1 MKVYEMILSISSDE
15 QERIL
20 YHVNNAS
27 TRTDFL
33 ARLKLILD
41 QEWISSKVESSSSDQ
56 IAFDEQIYYES
67 LQQIEMM
74 SDDFI
79 AHGTARLTKNIFMP
93 VLVRDIIKI

>member
-1 MKVYEMILSISSDE
+1 MKVYEMIFSISSDE

-20 YHVNNAS
+20 YYVNNAS

-41 QEWISSKVESSSSDQ
+41 QEWISSKAESSSSDQ
-56 IAFDEQIYYES
+56 IAFNKQIYYES

-79 AHGTARLTKNIFMP
+79 AHGTARLTKNIFMS
-93 VLVRDIIKI
+93 VLVRDVIKI

>member
-1 MKVYEMILSISSDE
+1 MKVYEMIFSISSDE

-33 ARLKLILD
+33 ARLKLILE
-41 QEWISSKVESSSSDQ
+41 QEWISSKVERSSSDQ

-79 AHGTARLTKNIFMP
+79 AHCTARLTKNIFMS
-93 VLVRDIIKI
+93 VLVRDVIKI

>member
-1 MKVYEMILSISSDE
+1 MKVYEMIFSISSDE

-27 TRTDFL
+27 TRSDFL

-93 VLVRDIIKI
+93 VLVRDVIKI